1 MLYIRLLPS
10 ELAYVKDL
18 ISKGQKIDAIK
29 AVRTAKNHQ
38 EISTDPNTGQ
48 QRVIHQIGLKQAKDA
63 VEHLAGQLSDKPSA
77 MIANVN
83 PIKSIKVDLG
93 DGSGE
98 VEVDFEGLCFRFSSS
113 INQLGVEHVSKL
125 MDLFSLIEKWEK
137 NF

>member
-18 ISKGQKIDAIK
+18 INKGQKIDAIK

-38 EISTDPNTGQ
+38 EISIDPNTGQ
-48 QRVIHQIGLKQAKDA
+48 QRVITQIGLKQAKDA
-63 VEHLAGQLSDKPSA
+63 VEHMAGQPVYQLSA
-77 MIANVN
+77 MIANAN

-113 INQLGVEHVSKL
+113 INQLGVAHVSKL
-125 MDLFSLIEKWEK
+125 MELYSLIENWEK
-137 NF
+137 SF